1 MNTGINLLPWRE
13 ERQRLQQRR
22 TLIGSAVICLVA
34 LAVVTAG
41 WWYYAGEISFQTER
55 NKYLKGEIKKIEA
68 QLREIDKIKQRKEEL
83 MTRMSVIYE
92 LQEDRVRVVRSLDE
106 FVRMIPEGVFFVSL
120 DRSREGFMLEGIAQ
134 SNSQVSDLMVRLNES
149 ESFSDSNLEMINTG
163 SSAETN
169 TETSRFE
176 LRVTH
181 RRTNRE
187 SKVSRSG
194 TD

>member
-41 WWYYAGEISFQTER
+41 WWYYAGEISFQTKR
-55 NKYLKGEIKKIEA
+55 NKYLEGEIKKIEA

-181 RRTNRE
+181 RRTNPE

>member
-22 TLIGSAVICLVA
+22 TIMGSAVIGLVA
-34 LAVVTAG
+34 AIVVAAV
-41 WWYYAGEISFQTER
+41 WLHFSEEIAFQKKR
-55 NKYLKGEIKKIEA
+55 NKYLSAEIKKTEA
-68 QLREIDKIKQRKEEL
+68 QLKEIEKIKDRKEEL
-83 MTRMSVIYE
+83 MNRMTVIYE

-120 DRSREGFMLEGIAQ
+120 DRDSKGFELEGVAQ
-134 SNSQVSDLMVRLNES
+134 SNSQVSALMVRLNES
-149 ESFSDSNLEMINTG
+149 ESFSDSNLDTINAG
-163 SSAETN
+163 LSDE

-181 RRTNRE
+181 RNSD
-187 SKVSRSG
+187 SKSKDLSSG
-194 TD
+194 KD